1 MDEKRY
7 DPAILDEIDQI
18 IYIADMDTH
27 ELLFVNRTGRRVL
40 GCGMDYHGKRCFE
53 VLQGL
58 SSVCPFCRN
67 NCLNDNGETC
77 CWDHFNKKTGAYYQL
92 QDRQISFE
100 GHRARIEIAIDF
112 SAREGREQELKNAL
126 AEQSMLTSCV
136 RTLNGNNNLDER
148 IHQVLSDLGQYYQAD
163 RAYLFRIRRGGRQL
177 DNTYEWCAGGIA
189 PQIQILQGVDI
200 RFIARWNPAFQRGE
214 AVVEQDIEHIRKF
227 YADEYKIMIGQG
239 IRSYMEAP
247 LFYIIGNSSFW
258 KRAEKKKVVKERFS
272 KLAVGDQKI

>member
-136 RTLNGNNNLDER
+136 RTLNGNNDLDER

-177 DNTYEWCAGGIA
+177 DNTYEWCAPGIA
-189 PQIQILQGVDI
+189 SKMAELKTIDMTCLQLYPDVYL
-200 RFIARWNPAFQRGE
+200 FLYPFFKA
-214 AVVEQDIEHIRKF
+214 
-227 YADEYKIMIGQG
+227 YKK
-239 IRSYMEAP
+239 YE
-247 LFYIIGNSSFW
+247 F
-258 KRAEKKKVVKERFS
+258 
-272 KLAVGDQKI
+272 